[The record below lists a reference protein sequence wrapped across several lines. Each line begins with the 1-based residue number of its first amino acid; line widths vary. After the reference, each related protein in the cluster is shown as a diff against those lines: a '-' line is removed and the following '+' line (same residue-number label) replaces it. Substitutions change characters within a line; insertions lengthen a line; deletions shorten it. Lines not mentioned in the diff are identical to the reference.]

1 VSRCGCDDAFVNSSL
16 LIAIAWTITGACALL
31 DWYAVWRGDRRL
43 EAFAKPAT
51 MVALVGAALAM
62 GAHDLPLTM
71 SAGTWLLVAL
81 AFGLLGDVMLLS
93 DTVPRFKAGLAAFLV
108 GHLAYLVTFAEVGL
122 ATDAGIWGA
131 AVGLMVSVAVTR
143 DVVPNTWKLGGPGLA
158 IPVAAYTFVIGAM
171 LVAAWMTGEPLI
183 AVGATVF
190 VASDTILARNRF
202 VSPLPHGHLW
212 VMITYFT
219 GQALIVLGVLG

>member
-1 VSRCGCDDAFVNSSL
+1 MSRGGCDDAGVNTAL
-16 LIAIAWTITGACALL
+16 LIATTWTLTGACALL

-51 MVALVGAALAM
+51 MVAMIGAALAM
-62 GAHDLPLTM
+62 GALDSPIGL

-81 AFGLLGDVMLLS
+81 AFGLVGDVMLLS
-93 DTVPRFKAGLAAFLV
+93 DTVPRFQAGLAAFLV
-108 GHLAYLVTFAEVGL
+108 GHLAYLFAFAEVGL
-122 ATDAGIWGA
+122 ATGVGIWGA
-131 AVGLMVSVAVTR
+131 AIALMVSVAVTR
-143 DVVPNTWKLGGPGLA
+143 DVVPNTWKLGGPALA
-158 IPVAAYTFVIGAM
+158 VPVAAYTLVIGAM

-183 AVGATVF
+183 AVGATIF

-202 VSPLPHGHLW
+202 VAPIPRGHLW

-219 GQALIVLGVLG
+219 GQALIVLGVLA